1 MTRSKVTAMADEQ
14 RDEQRRGD
22 LATRGLIRDAV
33 LHGAPYTPLPPIE
46 RLASA
51 VGLPVE
57 RIVKLDQNEN
67 PYGPSLRVQEALAA
81 YDRYHLYPDAE
92 GRAARERLAR
102 YVGMPAERIILGN
115 GADELID
122 LIYLL
127 TIEPGDTVIVAPPTF
142 KVYAARAPLYGAR
155 VVEVPRRADFE
166 LDIDAIARAV
176 TPRTKV
182 ISIVSPNNPTGNAI
196 APEAL
201 VRLLGL
207 GPLVVLDEA
216 YAEFA
221 LRSLVPLAREFDN
234 LIILRTLSKW
244 AGLAGLRI
252 GYGIFPAELLPYLWQ
267 IKPPFNVNAAAL
279 VAVEAT
285 FDDLAWVR
293 ASVVRLRVERGRLYR
308 QLRKLNLLQPYP
320 SQGNYLL
327 CRVLRGEAADLR
339 ARLAELGIMVRG
351 YGGKLAGYLRISVG
365 RPEDTDTLMKALLAI
380 AERL

>member
-1 MTRSKVTAMADEQ
+1 MVGERDDE
-14 RDEQRRGD
+14 RRRGE
-22 LATRGLIRDAV
+22 LVTRGLVREAV
-33 LHGAPYTPLPPIE
+33 LHVAPYAPMLPLE
-46 RLASA
+46 RLAA
-51 VGLPVE
+51 GVDLPVE

-67 PYGPSLRVQEALAA
+67 PYGPSLRVQEALAS
-81 YDRYHLYPDAE
+81 YERYHLYPDPE
-92 GRAARERLAR
+92 GRGARERIAR
-102 YVGMPAERIILGN
+102 YVGMPAERILLGN

-127 TIEPGDTVIVAPPTF
+127 TIEPADEVIVAPPTF
-142 KVYAARAPLYGAR
+142 GVYAARAPLFGAR
-155 VVEVPRRADFE
+155 VVAVPRRADFD
-166 LDIDAIARAV
+166 LDLDAIVRAV

-182 ISIVSPNNPTGNAI
+182 ISVVSPNNPTGNAI
-196 APEAL
+196 SQEEL

-221 LRSLVPLAREFDN
+221 QRSFLPLAREFDN
-234 LIILRTLSKW
+234 LIVLRTLSKW

-252 GYGIFPAELLPYLWQ
+252 GYGIFPGELMPYLWQ

-293 ASVVRLRVERGRLYR
+293 SGIVRLRVERGRLYR

-320 SQGNYLL
+320 SQGNFLL
-327 CRVLRGEAADLR
+327 CRVLRGEAATLH
-339 ARLAELGIMVRG
+339 ARLAELGVMVRG
-351 YGGKLAGYLRISVG
+351 YEGELADHLRISVG
-365 RPEDTDTLMKALLAI
+365 RPEETDTLVKALLAI
-380 AERL
+380 TERL

>member
-1 MTRSKVTAMADEQ
+1 MADER
-14 RDEQRRGD
+14 RDERQRGE
-22 LATRGLIRDAV
+22 LATRGLIREAV
-33 LHGAPYTPLPPIE
+33 LHAAPYAPLPPIE
-46 RLASA
+46 RLASG
-51 VGLPVE
+51 VGLPIE
-57 RIVKLDQNEN
+57 RIIKLDQNEN

-81 YDRYHLYPDAE
+81 YDRYHLYPDPE
-92 GRAARERLAR
+92 GRAARERIAR
-102 YVGMPAERIILGN
+102 YVGIPAERIILGN

-127 TIEPGDTVIVAPPTF
+127 TIEPGDEVIVAPPTF
-142 KVYAARAPLYGAR
+142 GVYAARAPLFGAR

-166 LDIDAIARAV
+166 LDLDALARAV

-182 ISIVSPNNPTGNAI
+182 ISVVAPNNPTGNAI

-221 LRSLVPLAREFDN
+221 QRSLVPLAREFDN
-234 LIILRTLSKW
+234 LIVLRTLSKW
-244 AGLAGLRI
+244 AGLAGLWI
-252 GYGIFPAELLPYLWQ
+252 GYGIFPSELLPYLWQ

-285 FDDLAWVR
+285 FEDLAWVR
-293 ASVVRLRVERGRLYR
+293 AGVVRLRVERGRLYR

-327 CRVLRGEAADLR
+327 CRVLRGEASALR
-339 ARLAELGIMVRG
+339 VRLAELGIMVRG
-351 YGGKLAGYLRISVG
+351 YGGELADYLRISVG
-365 RPEDTDTLMKALLAI
+365 KPEDTDTLMKALLAI

>member
-1 MTRSKVTAMADEQ
+1 MADER
-14 RDEQRRGD
+14 RDERQRGE
-22 LATRGLIRDAV
+22 LATRGLIREAV
-33 LHGAPYTPLPPIE
+33 LHAAPYAPLPPIE
-46 RLASA
+46 RLASG
-51 VGLPVE
+51 VGLPIE
-57 RIVKLDQNEN
+57 RIIKLDQNEN

-81 YDRYHLYPDAE
+81 YDRYHLYPDPE
-92 GRAARERLAR
+92 GRAARERIAR
-102 YVGMPAERIILGN
+102 YVGIPAERIILGN

-127 TIEPGDTVIVAPPTF
+127 TIEPGDEVIVAPPTF
-142 KVYAARAPLYGAR
+142 GVYAARAPLFGAR

-166 LDIDAIARAV
+166 LDLDALARAV

-182 ISIVSPNNPTGNAI
+182 ISVVAPNNPTGNAI

-221 LRSLVPLAREFDN
+221 QRSLVPLAREFDN
-234 LIILRTLSKW
+234 LIVLRTLSKW

-252 GYGIFPAELLPYLWQ
+252 GYGIFPSELLPYLWQ

-285 FDDLAWVR
+285 FEDLAWVR
-293 ASVVRLRVERGRLYR
+293 AGVVRLRVERGRLYR

-327 CRVLRGEAADLR
+327 CRVLRGEASALR
-339 ARLAELGIMVRG
+339 VRLAELGIMVRG
-351 YGGKLAGYLRISVG
+351 YGGELADYLRISVG
-365 RPEDTDTLMKALLAI
+365 KPEDTDTLMKALLAI

>member
-1 MTRSKVTAMADEQ
+1 MANER
-14 RDEQRRGD
+14 RDERQGGE
-22 LATRGLIRDAV
+22 LVTRGLIRTAV
-33 LHGAPYTPLPPIE
+33 LHAAPYMPLPPIE
-46 RLASA
+46 RLATD
-51 VGLPVE
+51 VGLSVE

-81 YDRYHLYPDAE
+81 YDRYHLYPDSE

-102 YVGMPAERIILGN
+102 YVGIPAERIILGN

-127 TIEPGDTVIVAPPTF
+127 AIEPGDEVIVAPPTF
-142 KVYAARAPLYGAR
+142 GVYAARAPLYGAR

-166 LDIDAIARAV
+166 LDLDAIARAV

-182 ISIVSPNNPTGNAI
+182 ISVVSPNNPTGNAI

-252 GYGIFPAELLPYLWQ
+252 GYGIFPTELLPYLWR

-327 CRVLRGEAADLR
+327 CRVLRGEAAELR

-351 YGGKLAGYLRISVG
+351 YGGDLASYLRISVG
-365 RPEDTDTLMKALLAI
+365 RPEDTDTLMKALLAL

>member
-1 MTRSKVTAMADEQ
+1 MADEQ
-14 RDEQRRGD
+14 RDERRHGN
-22 LATRGLIRDAV
+22 LATRGLIREAV
-33 LHGAPYTPLPPIE
+33 LHAAPYTPMPPIE
-46 RLASA
+46 RLASG

-81 YDRYHLYPDAE
+81 YDRYHLYPDSE
-92 GRAARERLAR
+92 GRAAREQIAR
-102 YVGMPAERIILGN
+102 YVGIPAERIILGN

-127 TIEPGDTVIVAPPTF
+127 AIEPGDEVIVAPPTF
-142 KVYAARAPLYGAR
+142 GVYAARAPLFGAK
-155 VVEVPRRADFE
+155 VIEVPRRADFE
-166 LDIDAIARAV
+166 LDLDAIVRAV

-221 LRSLVPLAREFDN
+221 QRSLVPLAREFDN
-234 LIILRTLSKW
+234 LIVLRTLSKW

-252 GYGIFPAELLPYLWQ
+252 GYGIVPSELLPYFWQ

-293 ASVVRLRVERGRLYR
+293 AGVVRLRVERGRLYR

-327 CRVLRGEAADLR
+327 CRVLRGEASALR
-339 ARLAELGIMVRG
+339 IRLAELGIMVRG
-351 YGGKLAGYLRISVG
+351 YSGELANYLRISVG

>member
-1 MTRSKVTAMADEQ
+1 MADEQ

-33 LHGAPYTPLPPIE
+33 LRAAPYTPLPPIE
-46 RLASA
+46 RLAA
-51 VGLPVE
+51 EVGLSAE

-81 YDRYHLYPDAE
+81 YDRYHLYPDPE
-92 GRAARERLAR
+92 GRAARERIAR
-102 YVGMPAERIILGN
+102 YVGIPAERIILGN

-127 TIEPGDTVIVAPPTF
+127 AIEPGDEVIVAPPTF
-142 KVYAARAPLYGAR
+142 GVYAARAPLYGAR
-155 VVEVPRRADFE
+155 VVEVPRRADFD
-166 LDIDAIARAV
+166 LDLDAIARAV

-182 ISIVSPNNPTGNAI
+182 ISVVAPNNPTGNAL
-196 APEAL
+196 ATEGL

-216 YAEFA
+216 YVEFA
-221 LRSLVPLAREFDN
+221 QRSLVPLAREFDN

-252 GYGIFPAELLPYLWQ
+252 GYGIFPTELLPYLWQ
-267 IKPPFNVNAAAL
+267 IKTPFNVNAAAL

-293 ASVVRLRVERGRLYR
+293 AGVVRLRVERGRLYR
-308 QLRKLNLLQPYP
+308 RLRKLNLLQPYP
-320 SQGNYLL
+320 SEGNYLL
-327 CRVLRGEAADLR
+327 CRVLRGEAAELR

-351 YGGKLAGYLRISVG
+351 YGGELADYLRISVG
-365 RPEDTDTLMKALLAI
+365 RPEDTDTLIKALLAI